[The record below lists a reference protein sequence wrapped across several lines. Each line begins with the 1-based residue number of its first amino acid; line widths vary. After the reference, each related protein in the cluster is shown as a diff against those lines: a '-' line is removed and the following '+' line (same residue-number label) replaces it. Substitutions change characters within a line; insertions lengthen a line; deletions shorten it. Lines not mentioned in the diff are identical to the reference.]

1 MNLQVF
7 QKEISMTK
15 LYLWSRRFAAVATTG
30 VVFQTTG
37 CAIDSQ
43 ELAATLIG
51 TLIQNLVATF
61 VFGAFNLVP

>member
-1 MNLQVF
+1 
-7 QKEISMTK
+7 MTK

-30 VVFQTTG
+30 MVFQTTG
-37 CAIDSQ
+37 CALENQ
-43 ELAATLIG
+43 ELAVTFVG